1 MKSNI
6 FDKNGIEVCNGDTL
20 VFPYIDPMGKIND
33 EEDFKKTVVFK
44 FGCFGYE
51 TETKFIPLMDWME
64 TERGEYVSNCGNK
77 VVYTEKYP
85 FWVQR

>member
-1 MKSNI
+1 M
-6 FDKNGIEVCNGDTL
+6 D
-20 VFPYIDPMGKIND
+20 
-33 EEDFKKTVVFK
+33 
-44 FGCFGYE
+44 FGYE

-85 FWVQR
+85 FWVER